1 MYNRRCSFTIVS
13 KKSLY
18 LKRVAPN
25 SQRLIN
31 LWPSLWPSLVA
42 HHIDLK
48 GTEEEETAPNPG
60 SVVES
65 PTSSFADCVV
75 AAFARWVR
83 RTTDR
88 HFSGVFTR

>member
-1 MYNRRCSFTIVS
+1 MKLIPRRIKNHLRHVQQEVSF
-13 KKSLY
+13 Y
-18 LKRVAPN
+18 
-25 SQRLIN
+25 
-31 LWPSLWPSLVA
+31 
-42 HHIDLK
+42 HIDLK
-48 GTEEEETAPNPG
+48 GTEEEETALNPG

-65 PTSSFADCVV
+65 QTSSFADCVV